1 MGRMPSARDDRT
13 SYDPA
18 NPWGDEPLDDS
29 VVWDYDDDATARFR
43 RPAANAAP
51 PPPPVTAASRVDA
64 RTAAV
69 QRALDRALDE
79 WWRRGVLPTNEL
91 LRDGLLVL
99 EAGHDLDESQRT
111 LLLRTALA
119 RRRGMLTALRYQTD
133 PERTAV
139 LLHEA
144 LLDPAWPL
152 EQAEL
157 QRLAQNDEQSAQWE
171 PPLAELL
178 RHEIDLGEPAKSVQ
192 ATAALA
198 SLAAASSLPAPTPV
212 QLTDADEAWLEGET
226 VARGGRRWLRAV
238 ALLVVLVLAG
248 LGVVWWL
255 QPRDTTMID
264 VPTGAYTV
272 ADFANPGA
280 TQEVS
285 LPAFRA
291 DRLEVTVKEYR
302 ACYERGVCP
311 WPASTASATRANY
324 LLDPAFSDFPM
335 INVDWDSAGRY
346 CRFVGKRLPSAA
358 EWEVTAAFAPATNRM
373 YRYPW
378 GDEFSVQQ
386 ANSAASGIGDTAQV
400 GSYRPA
406 GDSPLGAADVAGNVA
421 EWTATTVEQD
431 GASAYLVK
439 GGSFADEA
447 PLLQPAAAQAVPA
460 RTAADWLGFRCVA
473 DAP

>member
-1 MGRMPSARDDRT
+1 MGRMPSASEKHT
-13 SYDPA
+13 GYGPA
-18 NPWGDEPLDDS
+18 NPWGDNPSEDS
-29 VVWDYDDDATARFR
+29 VVWDYDDEATAPFR
-43 RPAANAAP
+43 RPGATTAP
-51 PPPPVTAASRVDA
+51 PPPPVTPAPRVDA
-64 RTAAV
+64 RTQAV

-79 WWRRGVLPTNEL
+79 WWRRGVLPSNEL

-144 LLDPAWPL
+144 LLDPTQPL
-152 EQAEL
+152 ELGEL

-178 RHEIDLGEPAKSVQ
+178 RHEIDLGEAQKGAQ

-198 SLAAASSLPAPTPV
+198 SLAAATALPAPAPAH
-212 QLTDADEAWLEGET
+212 LTEADTAWLEGEA
-226 VARGGRRWLRAV
+226 VPRGGRRWLRAV
-238 ALLVVLVLAG
+238 VLLLVLVGVGLA
-248 LGVVWWL
+248 VVWWL
-255 QPRDTTMID
+255 QPRDTTMVD
-264 VPTGAYTV
+264 VPAGAYAV
-272 ADFANPGA
+272 ADPANPGA

-285 LPAFRA
+285 LSAFRA
-291 DRLEVTVKEYR
+291 DRYEVTVREYR

-311 WPASTASATRANY
+311 WPASSASATRANY

-346 CRFVGKRLPSAA
+346 CRFAGKRLPSVF
-358 EWEVTAAFAPATNRM
+358 EWEVAAAFAPATNRM

-386 ANSAASGIGDTAQV
+386 ANSAASGIGDTVQV

-421 EWTATTVEQD
+421 EWTASAVEQD
-431 GASAYLVK
+431 GVTSYLVK

-447 PLLQPAAAQAVPA
+447 PLLQPAASQMIAA